1 MSKGERLRWCERTGL
16 KTQKNNV
23 ACHGAESTPKIH
35 SPALLSRV
43 QGCLNIAMHGIPVRE
58 TASRHAAE
66 GKERNSFTNGLSI
79 FRHWRNCW
87 SAGNLNFA
95 GRASSQDENSLTVSN
110 GYRIMLIMGKI
121 CHFLLFFFLLNNIFH
136 LYQRQ

>member
-110 GYRIMLIMGKI
+110 GYRINVNNGENLS
-121 CHFLLFFFLLNNIFH
+121 FPSFFFLLNNIFH